1 MEYQR
6 VLHLSVMMQSVNV
19 TVNLNLKRMPH
30 TSFLNKILGKYH
42 LVGKFLY
49 PCKRPR
55 LNMTASRD
63 PQRINSIWLKITRK
77 GRVQV

>member
-49 PCKRPR
+49 PCKRP
-55 LNMTASRD
+55 
-63 PQRINSIWLKITRK
+63 
-77 GRVQV
+77 